1 MPINESTG
9 IPPSNLTQKQQK
21 EAMRSIYGLNERE
34 TMTPTNTDL
43 TYEERVKL
51 RRMLDNLDQKEAGG
65 TKEFDLN
72 KPPVPPYVYREFPY
86 LMYNHEVKST
96 RPARNHE
103 ERERMLAEGWSTEP
117 FPAEAPEI
125 ELTAAERAEA
135 EEIDKKLVKKRRV

>member
-9 IPPSNLTQKQQK
+9 IHPSNLTEKQQK

-34 TMTPTNTDL
+34 TMSPTNTDL

-86 LMYNHEVKST
+86 LMYNHETKST

-103 ERERMLAEGWSTEP
+103 EREHMLAEGWSTEP
-117 FPAEAPEI
+117 FPVESPEI